1 MEIETNYK
9 QYAFDE
15 SRIDKRNRLILMGVN
30 PYPYSFPDVQKI
42 CEVKEMFEK
51 LEAEQRPVL
60 LCGRI
65 WSKRNMGKTCFMD
78 LRDASGKT
86 QLFFAKKNMEAS
98 LWKQIELLDL
108 GDILGVEGT
117 VFKTKTGEATVKVVK
132 FIVLC
137 KVVVPIPIGK
147 EIEDMVYYR
156 IADVEGKYRERYL
169 HWLLHDQDKCRI
181 VKRSQ
186 IISAIRRQME
196 DNGFLEVSTPTI
208 EFVYG
213 GATARPFKTS
223 IWALDN
229 KEAFLRISP
238 ELYLKR
244 YIVAGFEKVFTICQN
259 FRNEGIDHSH
269 NPEFTML
276 EWYETFT
283 DYEFQMSRF
292 ENLVAGVC
300 EEICG
305 STRISYQ
312 GIQIDF
318 TPPWRRIAVLQG
330 LKEYAGIDA
339 ASMTEGEL
347 AFELERHGL
356 NDLHKAPLSWGATV
370 MKLFESLCE
379 KHLVQPTFVLDYPVD
394 VSPLTKVKRG
404 DKKLVERF
412 EPYVCNI
419 EIGNAYSE
427 LTDPIDQL
435 ERFVKQRDIQSKDQG
450 YEDNPLDV
458 DFIKAVGC
466 GMPPTGGVGLGID
479 RLVMLLTDT
488 PNIRDIIPF
497 PMVKPRH

>member
-1 MEIETNYK
+1 MKIESNYK
-9 QYAFDE
+9 QYSFDE
-15 SRIDKRNRLILMGVN
+15 SRIDKRNKLISMGVN

-42 CEVKEMFEK
+42 SDVMGMFQK
-51 LEAEQRPVL
+51 LEAEQSPVL

-65 WSKRNMGKTCFMD
+65 WSKRDMGKTCFMD
-78 LRDASGKT
+78 LRDASGKI
-86 QLFFAKKNMEAS
+86 QLFFAQKNIEAS
-98 LWKQIELLDL
+98 LWDQIALLDL
-108 GDILGVEGT
+108 GDILGVEGA
-117 VFKTKTGEATVKVVK
+117 VFRTKTREATVKVVK
-132 FIVLC
+132 FTVLC
-137 KVVVPIPIGK
+137 KTVVPIPIGK
-147 EIEDMVYYR
+147 EIEDKVYYR
-156 IADVEGKYRERYL
+156 VADVESKYRERYL
-169 HWLLHDQDKCRI
+169 HWLLHEQDKSRI
-181 VKRSQ
+181 VKRSH
-186 IISAIRRQME
+186 IISAIRRRME
-196 DNGFLEVSTPTI
+196 VNGFLEVSTPTI
-208 EFVYG
+208 ESVYG

-244 YIVAGFEKVFTICQN
+244 YIVAGFERVFAICQN
-259 FRNEGIDHSH
+259 FRNEGIDYSH

-276 EWYETFT
+276 EWYEVFT
-283 DYEFQMSRF
+283 DYEFQMNRF
-292 ENLVAGVC
+292 ENLVADVC
-300 EEICG
+300 KEICG
-305 STRISYQ
+305 STRIVYQ
-312 GIQIDF
+312 GVPIDF
-318 TPPWRRIAVLQG
+318 SPPWRRMTILGG

-339 ASMTEGEL
+339 ARMTEGEL
-347 AFELERHGL
+347 LERHGL
-356 NDLHKAPLSWGATV
+356 KDLQEAPLSWGAIV

-379 KHLVQPTFVLDYPVD
+379 KHLVQPTFVLDYPID

-404 DKKLVERF
+404 DKRLVERF

-427 LTDPIDQL
+427 MTDPIDQL
-435 ERFVKQRDIQSKDQG
+435 ERFIKQRGMQGKDQG

-497 PMVKPRH
+497 PMVKPRN